1 MRLFENGTFRYHV
14 NNEIFKSSSTATM
27 YVRKDNQEIN
37 GPYFWKL
44 PIKNIVSRLVSKNF
58 VQESIDV
65 SI

>member
-1 MRLFENGTFRYHV
+1 
-14 NNEIFKSSSTATM
+14 M